1 MRAEV
6 AAMHYLGMQAYRVQ
20 GLVSWSSGY
29 FIVSVLLAMVFSA
42 LALQFAQHNRQQRHY
57 GYPA

>member
-1 MRAEV
+1 
-6 AAMHYLGMQAYRVQ
+6 MHYLGMQAYRVQ